1 MYLFILTIFLY
12 LIRVI
17 QSNNI
22 ILIKFCYQVTYQYII
37 IILRDKINTEF
48 LHLIMIY
55 RFLLTKFF
63 LTVVLILSSCSY
75 TETEVSKNNIQFN
88 KTNNLILYTDKKLE
102 KEFRKERAKINKKYV
117 VVIDPGHG
125 GKDPGAIGVNGTFE
139 KDINLLFAR
148 ILRSVLSS
156 NNITVRLTRRDDRYL
171 YLRERINFAEKLK
184 ADLFI
189 SIHADASKNKK
200 ASGFS
205 IFSLSNKA
213 SDKEANELAL
223 RENKSDFIGGLKI
236 RHSDPLIKDNLI
248 KIFQRQTMNESSKIA
263 NIVIRN
269 IKKLSIKNRGHRNA
283 GFVVLKSLTTPSILV
298 ELGFLTNKKE
308 EKLLNNRRYLTKISK
323 IISLSIF
330 NYFNQNG

>member
-1 MYLFILTIFLY
+1 MFY
-12 LIRVI
+12 
-17 QSNNI
+17 
-22 ILIKFCYQVTYQYII
+22 KF
-37 IILRDKINTEF
+37 F
-48 LHLIMIY
+48 
-55 RFLLTKFF
+55 LTKFF
-63 LTVVLILSSCSY
+63 LSIFFILSSCSY
-75 TETEVSKNNIQFN
+75 DEIEVSKKNIRFD
-88 KTNNLILYTDKKLE
+88 KSNNLMLYTDKKLE
-102 KEFRKERAKINKKYV
+102 SEFRKEKEKIKKNFI

-139 KDINLLFAR
+139 KDINLLFAK
-148 ILRSVLSS
+148 IIKSVLSS
-156 NNITVRLTRRDDRYL
+156 NNIKVKLTRIDDRYL
-171 YLRERINFAEKLK
+171 YLRERINFAEKAK

-189 SIHADASKNKK
+189 SIHADASKNRN

-213 SDKEANELAL
+213 SDNEARELAQ

-298 ELGFLTNKKE
+298 ELGFITNKKE
-308 EKLLNNRRYLTKISK
+308 EKLLNNKRYLTKISK

-330 NYFNQNG
+330 NYFNQIS

>member
-1 MYLFILTIFLY
+1 
-12 LIRVI
+12 
-17 QSNNI
+17 
-22 ILIKFCYQVTYQYII
+22 
-37 IILRDKINTEF
+37 
-48 LHLIMIY
+48 MIY
-55 RFLLTKFF
+55 KFFLTKFF
-63 LTVVLILSSCSY
+63 LLIFFILSSCSY
-75 TETEVSKNNIQFN
+75 NELEVSKKNIQFD
-88 KTNNLILYTDKKLE
+88 KSNNLVLYTDKKLE
-102 KEFRKERAKINKKYV
+102 SEFRKEKEKINKKFI

-139 KDINLLFAR
+139 KDINLSFAK
-148 ILRSVLSS
+148 IIKSVLSS
-156 NNITVRLTRRDDRYL
+156 NNIEVKLTRINDRYL
-171 YLRERINFAEKLK
+171 YLRERINFAEKEK

-189 SIHADASKNKK
+189 SIHADASKNRN

-213 SDKEANELAL
+213 SDNEARELAL

-298 ELGFLTNKKE
+298 ELGFITNKKE
-308 EKLLNNRRYLTKISK
+308 EKMLNDKRYLTKISK

-330 NYFNQNG
+330 NYFNQIS

>member
-1 MYLFILTIFLY
+1 
-12 LIRVI
+12 
-17 QSNNI
+17 
-22 ILIKFCYQVTYQYII
+22 
-37 IILRDKINTEF
+37 
-48 LHLIMIY
+48 MIY
-55 RFLLTKFF
+55 KFLLTKFF
-63 LTVVLILSSCSY
+63 LLIFFILSSCSY
-75 TETEVSKNNIQFN
+75 NELEVSKKNIQFD
-88 KTNNLILYTDKKLE
+88 KSNNLVLYTDKKLE
-102 KEFRKERAKINKKYV
+102 SEFRKEKEKINKKFI

-139 KDINLLFAR
+139 KDINLLFAK
-148 ILRSVLSS
+148 IIKSVLSS
-156 NNITVRLTRRDDRYL
+156 NNIKVKLTRIDDRYL
-171 YLRERINFAEKLK
+171 YLRERINFAEKAK

-189 SIHADASKNKK
+189 SIHADASKNRN

-213 SDKEANELAL
+213 SDNEARELAQ

-298 ELGFLTNKKE
+298 ELGFITNKKE
-308 EKLLNNRRYLTKISK
+308 EKLLNNKRYLTKISK

-330 NYFNQNG
+330 NYFNQIS

>member
-1 MYLFILTIFLY
+1 
-12 LIRVI
+12 
-17 QSNNI
+17 
-22 ILIKFCYQVTYQYII
+22 
-37 IILRDKINTEF
+37 
-48 LHLIMIY
+48 MIY
-55 RFLLTKFF
+55 KFLKKFF
-63 LTVVLILSSCSY
+63 LSLVLILFSCSY
-75 TETEVSKNNIQFN
+75 NEMSTIKNFKFDKSNE
-88 KTNNLILYTDKKLE
+88 LILYTEKKLE
-102 KEFRKERAKINKKYV
+102 SEFRKEKEKIKKNYI

-139 KDINLLFAR
+139 KDINLSFAK
-148 ILRSVLSS
+148 IIKAVLSS
-156 NNITVRLTRRDDRYL
+156 NKIKVKLTRTDDRYL
-171 YLRERINFAEKLK
+171 FLRERINFAEKLK

-189 SIHADASKNKK
+189 SIHADGSQNRK

-213 SDKEANELAL
+213 SDKEANQLAQ

-263 NIVIRN
+263 NIVINN

-298 ELGFLTNKKE
+298 ELGFITNKKE
-308 EKLLNNRRYLTKISK
+308 EKLLNNKRYLTKISK

-330 NYFNQNG
+330 NYFNQIS

>member
-1 MYLFILTIFLY
+1 MVYKFIF
-12 LIRVI
+12 
-17 QSNNI
+17 
-22 ILIKFCYQVTYQYII
+22 
-37 IILRDKINTEF
+37 
-48 LHLIMIY
+48 
-55 RFLLTKFF
+55 TKFF
-63 LTVVLILSSCSY
+63 LTFFLILSSCSY
-75 TETEVSKNNIQFN
+75 NKLEVSKRNIQFD
-88 KTNNLILYTDKKLE
+88 KLNNVTLYTDRKLE
-102 KEFRKERAKINKKYV
+102 SEFRKEKEKINKKYI

-139 KDINLLFAR
+139 KDINLLFAK
-148 ILRSVLSS
+148 IISSVLSS
-156 NNITVRLTRRDDRYL
+156 NNIKVKLTRTDDRFL
-171 YLRERINFAEKLK
+171 YLRDRINFAEKVK

-189 SIHADASKNKK
+189 SIHADASKNRK

-205 IFSLSNKA
+205 IFSLSDKA
-213 SDKEANELAL
+213 SDKEAKELAK

-248 KIFQRQTMNESSKIA
+248 KIFQRETMNESSKIA
-263 NIVIRN
+263 NIVIKN

-298 ELGFLTNKKE
+298 ELGFITNKKE
-308 EKLLNNRRYLTKISK
+308 EKLLNNKRYLTKISK

>member
-1 MYLFILTIFLY
+1 MVY
-12 LIRVI
+12 
-17 QSNNI
+17 
-22 ILIKFCYQVTYQYII
+22 K
-37 IILRDKINTEF
+37 
-48 LHLIMIY
+48 
-55 RFLLTKFF
+55 FLLVIF
-63 LTVVLILSSCSY
+63 LILSSCSY
-75 TETEVSKNNIQFN
+75 NEIKVSKKNIQYDKSN
-88 KTNNLILYTDKKLE
+88 KQILYSDKNLE
-102 KEFRKERAKINKKYV
+102 KEFRKEKEKINKKYV

-125 GKDPGAIGVNGTFE
+125 GKDPGAIGFNGTFE
-139 KDINLLFAR
+139 KDINLLFAK
-148 ILRSVLSS
+148 IIRSVLSS
-156 NNITVRLTRRDDRYL
+156 SKIKVKLTRTNDRYL

-189 SIHADASKNKK
+189 SIHADASKNRK

-205 IFSLSNKA
+205 IFSLSDKA
-213 SDKEANELAL
+213 SDKEANQLAL

-263 NIVIRN
+263 NIVINN

-298 ELGFLTNKKE
+298 ELGFITNKKE
-308 EKLLNNRRYLTKISK
+308 EKLLNNKRYLTKISK